1 MEVLRRSDGH
11 VRATFLDT
19 RRKPD
24 GSRCRVASGI
34 FAKVQTSLLGIVE
47 FKTSSNDIIN

>member
-19 RRKPD
+19 RRKPAD
-24 GSRCRVASGI
+24 PMDREGRPQAEFLRKCRRVFWEELSSKQVAPI
-34 FAKVQTSLLGIVE
+34 
-47 FKTSSNDIIN
+47 